1 MVPRRQSSQK
11 SINKKPSK
19 VLSRRKSAD
28 RLVTKTKQPPMRH
41 GQKKRIRKSASNL
54 HSQNTVFKT
63 KLPPKKHARDSA
75 ARKSQKESNLK
86 KKAIPKRIKSNRQVN
101 YMSHRKS
108 HKDLHAKPP
117 PKPSYQSHLPEPNTK
132 MGTQS
137 SINNSSRPLRPPPKL
152 PSHKPSSKYTSQNQP
167 KPKGIPPMPY
177 NSSKP
182 ESNIN
187 MLRGKYN
194 SRKSGRMLHYQD
206 YIRKMQEN
214 KMQRKQSQ
222 KRLSSRGQVAG
233 EEQRVYR
240 SRVSSAEIRRDSAD
254 RYNKMYGYKPLW
266 YG

>member
-1 MVPRRQSSQK
+1 MLARRQSQK

-19 VLSRRKSAD
+19 VLSRRQSAD
-28 RLVTKTKQPPMRH
+28 RLVTKAKQPPIRQ

-63 KLPPKKHARDSA
+63 RLPPKKNVRDSA
-75 ARKSQKESNLK
+75 AKMSQRESNMK
-86 KKAIPKRIKSNRQVN
+86 KKAIPKRVKSNRVVN

-117 PKPSYQSHLPEPNTK
+117 PVKPSYQSNMPDSGTK

-152 PSHKPSSKYTSQNQP
+152 PSHKPSSKYVSQNNA
-167 KPKGIPPMPY
+167 KSKGTPPMPY
-177 NSSKP
+177 NSSKQ
-182 ESNIN
+182 ESGRNLSRN
-187 MLRGKYN
+187 KYN
-194 SRKSGRMLHYQD
+194 SRKSGKMLHYQD

-222 KRLSSRGQVAG
+222 KRLAARGQASG
-233 EEQRVYR
+233 EEQKVYR
-240 SRVSSAEIRRDSAD
+240 SRVSSAEIRRDSAE